1 MKLSILLLLS
11 LQTEKYKLM
20 EYLLIKNEDK
30 NLYGPGLMIVQF
42 ENEENIENIENI
54 QEELNKKPEN
64 IDKLANQIKNI
75 LQITNK
81 NFVKDIKEKVKEDEN
96 KDIDLV
102 NLLNNMEIKTQEGN
116 LKPTDAG
123 IKKGNIGGKNVI
135 FSQYTKYVEFEKPYQ
150 DPHFTFLSDKIEYWV
165 PKVHMMTGLPVWKEK
180 EEVLKRSKT
189 GTFVYLKLQSVKTKV
204 NNEEK
209 IIYYFRKF
217 FSFEDFIKSWQL
229 TYIRQY
235 YEVIEKLKQE
245 EEKIIILVLR
255 KKILKNSNKRY

>member
-1 MKLSILLLLS
+1 
-11 LQTEKYKLM
+11 M

-42 ENEENIENIENI
+42 ENEENIENI
-54 QEELNKKPEN
+54 QKELNEKPEN
-64 IDKLANQIKNI
+64 IDELAKQIKGI
-75 LQITNK
+75 LQITDK
-81 NFVKDIKEKVKEDEN
+81 NFVKEIKEKVTEDKNE
-96 KDIDLV
+96 DIDLV
-102 NLLNNMEIKTQEGN
+102 NLLDKMKITTQEGN

-135 FSQYTKYVEFEKPYQ
+135 FSQYTKYVEFKKPYQ

-180 EEVLKRSKT
+180 EEVLKRSKI

-245 EEKIIILVLR
+245 EEEEKIIILVLR
-255 KKILKNSNKRY
+255 KKFLRTRIKDIKEYFERIKEQENNEFIRR